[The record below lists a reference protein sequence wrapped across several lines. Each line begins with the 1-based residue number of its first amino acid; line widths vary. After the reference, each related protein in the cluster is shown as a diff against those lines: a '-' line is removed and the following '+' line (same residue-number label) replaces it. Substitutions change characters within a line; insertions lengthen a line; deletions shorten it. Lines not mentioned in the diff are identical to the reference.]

1 LHLRRRHLA
10 TFCTTRAR
18 EPRWNGIS
26 TLYESTPHA
35 DEPIKTPTSRFFTA
49 TRLLPIRVGLIFRH
63 QERTSHLARRLSV
76 FDLQKMVNNNVLMH
90 TLRSLGAMSKKCLM
104 RAPQTFLSAAA
115 ADANSFSALV
125 HMRAYRPL
133 CVGWSGTRASL
144 HQRSA
149 PPLFFGCQEFRRWC

>member
-1 LHLRRRHLA
+1 MA
-10 TFCTTRAR
+10 F
-18 EPRWNGIS
+18 S
-26 TLYESTPHA
+26 LYESTPHA

-90 TLRSLGAMSKKCLM
+90 LLSEASERDDDEQKVPNARATDFSLS
-104 RAPQTFLSAAA
+104 AA

>member
-1 LHLRRRHLA
+1 MA
-10 TFCTTRAR
+10 F
-18 EPRWNGIS
+18 S
-26 TLYESTPHA
+26 LYESTPHA

-90 TLRSLGAMSKKCLM
+90 TLGSGLAADEGDEQKVPNARVTDFSLGGGS
-104 RAPQTFLSAAA
+104 A

-149 PPLFFGCQEFRRWC
+149 PPPFFRCQEFRRWC